1 MNTIAKIKNVGF
13 ISTRFQGTDGVSLE
27 TEKWVEV
34 LERNNYSCFF
44 FAGLSNWDKEKTM
57 VTPEAFFDHPAIVD
71 VQVDCFGQFTRSSD
85 TTGEIHAIRR
95 HLKKQLYVFVEKY
108 NIDMLIV
115 ENALS
120 IPMNIPL
127 GLAITEF
134 IAETG
139 IPSIGHHHDF
149 YWERDR
155 FIVNSVSE
163 YIKMAF
169 PPTIH
174 SMRHVVINTQAQK
187 DISYRR
193 GLSSMVIPNI
203 FDYKKQCPSIDDYNK
218 DAKKDLGLADDD
230 IMFLQPTRV
239 IARKGI
245 EHSIELVNRLDNPK
259 IKLVITHQTKDE
271 GKEYEKRIRSYAK
284 LLNVELIIKPEI
296 IGSERGINKNG
307 DKIYTLW
314 DIYPHADFITYP
326 STYEGFGNAFLETI
340 YFRKPMLVNRYSIYQ
355 RDIEPLEFDVVGMDT
370 YIDDEV
376 VEEVNFL
383 LEDNDRVKEMTDR
396 NYETAMRFF
405 SYEVLETKLK
415 SLIVEFEG
423 IISGE

>member
-1 MNTIAKIKNVGF
+1 MTESTKIKNVGF

-34 LERNNYSCFF
+34 LERNNYKCFF
-44 FAGLSNWDKEKTM
+44 FAGLSNWDENKTM
-57 VTPEAFFDHPAIVD
+57 IVPEAFFDHPAIVD
-71 VQVDCFGQFTRSSD
+71 VQEDCFGKFTRSSD
-85 TTGEIHAIRR
+85 TTGEIHSIRR
-95 HLKKQLYVFVEKY
+95 HLKKQLYIFVEKF
-108 NIDMLIV
+108 NIDMLII

-139 IPSIGHHHDF
+139 IYSIGHHHDF

-163 YIKMAF
+163 YIKMSF
-169 PPTIH
+169 PPTIN
-174 SMRHVVINTQAQK
+174 SMKHVVINTQAQK

-193 GLSSMVIPNI
+193 GLSSVVVPNI
-203 FDYKKQCPSIDDYNK
+203 FDYKKECPGIDDYNK
-218 DAKKDLGLADDD
+218 DAKAALGLAPDD

-245 EHSIELVNRLDNPK
+245 EHSIELVNRINNPK

-271 GKEYEKRIRSYAK
+271 GKEYEQRIRSYAK
-284 LLNVELIIKPEI
+284 LLNVDLIIKPEI
-296 IGSERGINKNG
+296 IGNERGLNENG

-314 DIYPHADFITYP
+314 DIYPHADFVTYP
-326 STYEGFGNAFLETI
+326 STYEGFGNAFLEAI
-340 YFRKPMLVNRYSIYQ
+340 YFKKPIFVNRYSIYQ
-355 RDIEPLEFDVVGMDT
+355 RDIEPLDFDVVEMDT
-370 YIDDEV
+370 YINDDI
-376 VEEVNFL
+376 VEEVVSL
-383 LEDNDRVKEMTDR
+383 LKDKDKIKEMTEK
-396 NYETAMRFF
+396 NYATAMRFF

-415 SLIVEFEG
+415 SIIVSFEG
-423 IISGE
+423 II